1 MRTIKTIFIA
11 LLVTTTAFADTVE
24 GTISDAKTG
33 EALNGAQIIVKGTSI
48 GTTTDQNG
56 AFSLNVDTGATLVF
70 TYMGYQTKEATATS
84 GRMEIGLERGTL
96 RGDEVSV
103 VGSRFNPRTAIT
115 SPVPVDNLQIGELR
129 SSGQHGLDHMLTYK
143 VPSYN
148 ASQQTI
154 SDATAHFDPADLRG
168 LGPSRTLVLI
178 NGKRKHASS
187 FILINDTPGK
197 GEVGVDMKS
206 IPTAAIDR
214 IEVLRDGASAQY
226 GSDAIAGVINVIM
239 KDKVDYTEVNVSA
252 GQTAGGHKNA
262 GDGLNMGLN
271 INHGMNI
278 GDKGSLNITASYH
291 DQEETRREGEPGGD
305 GLFGFLYNIGAI
317 PIGAALGFEA
327 TPGNVATGAQ
337 IESGDTDWQQANP
350 NLGTHIGIPNMTT
363 MDFFLNGSYDLNDEM
378 ELYSFGGFTNRVG
391 KSYALYRAPY
401 WPGLHDNYNL
411 LHGASDTYV
420 GFQPT
425 FETDITDNS
434 LTTGLRGKLN
444 DWDFDLSMSVGRN
457 KVDYSVNNSLNISL
471 NDHLDSLGLVGPTEF
486 KPGGY
491 EFGHTVYNSDF
502 AKTFGKISFG
512 LGTELRFENFVA
524 IVGDSASWY
533 EEGVQSFPG
542 IQPQNAVDK
551 YRRNMGAY
559 ISLEYNHEGL
569 LLTAAKRFE
578 EYSDFGYTDNWMI
591 SGRYLLNDFTSIR
604 TSQSHGFRAPSLHQ
618 MYMSNIQTLLS
629 AGTVSNQGTYN
640 NESDVVASLGVDKLT
655 EEESFNRSI
664 GIAWQPTGGIYA
676 SFDMYNIKV
685 DDRIV
690 YSSSIASSDPTTQV
704 NQILSDA
711 DITSLKFFTNA
722 VDTKTNGIDI
732 VLGYSDLNIGPGS
745 LDLNWAANFNE
756 TEIVGAITTPDPIA
770 EAGVDIFDRKEQS
783 RIETARPAYKI
794 TGGLTYNV
802 GGLSIALNRTT
813 FGEVTWKHMGGDA
826 AKDYDDATDQIFSP
840 KSLLD
845 LNVNYQL
852 NDMIGLNLTVN
863 NLGDVYPDEINTK
876 GDFEADLGGR
886 FQYPWEVNQFGFTGT
901 TVLAGLSVRF

>member
-291 DQEETRREGEPGGD
+291 DQEETRRAGEPGGD
-305 GLFGFLYNIGAI
+305 GLFGFLYDIGAI
-317 PIGAALGFEA
+317 PIQAAGGWQA
-327 TPGNVATGAQ
+327 SSGIVATGAQ
-337 IESGDTDWQQANP
+337 IRSGDTDWQKANP
-350 NLGTHIGIPNMTT
+350 DLGTHIGIPNMTT
-363 MDFFLNGSYDLNDEM
+363 MDLFLNGSYDLNDKM
-378 ELYSFGGFTNRVG
+378 ELYSFGGFTNRGG

-401 WPGLHDNYNL
+401 WPGVSDSYNL
-411 LHGASDTYV
+411 IAGAKEN

-425 FETDITDNS
+425 FETDIIDNS
-434 LTTGLRGKLN
+434 LTAGIRGTMSS
-444 DWDFDLSMSVGRN
+444 WQFDVSASSGRN
-457 KVDYSVNNSLNISL
+457 KVDYSVNNSLNMDMGANS
-471 NDHLDSLGLVGPTEF
+471 PTEF

-491 EFGHTVYNSDF
+491 EFGHTVFNAD
-502 AKTFGKISFG
+502 AANTFGKLSLG
-512 LGTELRFENFVA
+512 LGTEYRLDNFVA
-524 IVGDSASWY
+524 LAGDEASY
-533 EEGVQSFPG
+533 YGGGVQSFPG
-542 IQPQNAVDK
+542 IQPQNAVNESRSNIGFYGDAE
-551 YRRNMGAY
+551 YDVTDDLLVGAAARY
-559 ISLEYNHEGL
+559 ENYN
-569 LLTAAKRFE
+569 
-578 EYSDFGYTDNWMI
+578 DFGTSVTWKTT
-591 SGRYLLNDFTSIR
+591 GRYKMMDDNLSVRGSVST
-604 TSQSHGFRAPSLHQ
+604 GFRAPSLHQ

-629 AGTVSNQGTYN
+629 GSTISNQGTYN
-640 NESDVVASLGVDKLT
+640 NESDVVASLGVDKLK
-655 EEESFNRSI
+655 EENSFNMTF
-664 GIAWQPTGGIYA
+664 GFAFKPMQGLYT
-676 SFDMYNIKV
+676 SFDYYDISV

-690 YSSSIASSDPTTQV
+690 YSSSIASSDATTQV
-704 NQILSDA
+704 GQILAAA

-722 VDTKTNGIDI
+722 IDTKTSGMDI
-732 VLGYSDLNIGPGS
+732 VVSYSGMNLGPGTMDIN
-745 LDLNWAANFNE
+745 LAANVNK
-756 TEIVGAITTPDPIA
+756 TEIVGAIATPAPITA
-770 EAGVDIFDRKEQS
+770 AGVDLFDRKEQS
-783 RIETARPAYKI
+783 RIETARPAQKATI
-794 TGGLTYNV
+794 GLTYNM
-802 GGLSIALNRTT
+802 GGLSIAVNNTR
-813 FGEVTWKHMGGDA
+813 FGEVTWRHAAGDA
-826 AKDYDDATDQIFSP
+826 SLDYDDATDQTFSA
-840 KSLLD
+840 KMLTD
-845 LNVNYQL
+845 LNLNYQINEML
-852 NDMIGLNLTVN
+852 GLSLVVN
-863 NLGDVYPDEINTK
+863 NLGDVYPDKINTK

-886 FQYPWEVNQFGFTGT
+886 FEYPWEVNQFGFTGMT
-901 TVLAGLSVRF
+901 ILSGLTVRF